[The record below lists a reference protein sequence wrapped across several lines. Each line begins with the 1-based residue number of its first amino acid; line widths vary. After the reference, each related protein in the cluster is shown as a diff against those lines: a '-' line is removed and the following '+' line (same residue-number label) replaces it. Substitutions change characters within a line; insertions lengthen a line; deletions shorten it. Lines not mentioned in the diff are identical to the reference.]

1 MKTLKQLTDMQPLT
15 GQTDMEI
22 IYEWFVANNKEADGI
37 AMISQLA
44 QAQTKKLEERLNYAR
59 SWIPSV
65 PAPSAK
71 DSESKDY
78 LYKIIKFGILDCDL
92 KDYYY
97 VYEWAKENIPK
108 METPSVFFMPTL
120 GYLQKYGI
128 EFKMSAEE
136 REENIRMG
144 FMR

>member
-1 MKTLKQLTDMQPLT
+1 MKTLKQLIDTQCLT

-22 IYEWFVANNKEADGI
+22 IYEWFVTNNKEADGI

-71 DSESKDY
+71 DSEAK
-78 LYKIIKFGILDCDL
+78 KILQQIIQLGILDCDL
-92 KDYYY
+92 TNYSAL
-97 VYEWAKENIPK
+97 YEWAKENIPK
-108 METPSVFFMPTL
+108 METPLVFFMPTL

>member
-22 IYEWFVANNKEADGI
+22 IYEWFVANNKGADGI

-71 DSESKDY
+71 DSEAKDY

>member
-1 MKTLKQLTDMQPLT
+1 MKTLKQLTDMQHLT

-59 SWIPSV
+59 SWIPCV
-65 PAPSAK
+65 PAPSVK
-71 DSESKDY
+71 DSEAKDY

-92 KDYYY
+92 KDHYY
-97 VYEWAKENIPK
+97 VYEWAKEHIPK

-128 EFKMSAEE
+128 EFKMSVEE